1 MRALN
6 YTSLLLLLCIS
17 AKAQMK
23 WDWGCWAGGANYL
36 GDLVEHNY
44 PVAAETNLAGG
55 AFLSYYPGYRWSF
68 RMGASFANISGSDAN
83 FKNDPIFIE
92 NRNLKFRT
100 QITEGA
106 LSLVWEPWG
115 KKRYPVQG
123 GLRRIVSPYLFAGV
137 GWIRTDRVT
146 DYSDAPRAGLFEAIQ
161 KDATAVSLAQIMS
174 FPLGGGLKID
184 VGKSSS
190 IGFELGLRKTNTD
203 FLDGVSFSG
212 NPNKD
217 DWYVFGGFSFSKRFK
232 NRDFDQDGIVDQ
244 EDACPRLAG
253 VASAKGCPDID
264 GDGIEDLEDSCPEQA
279 GLRDLGGCPDT
290 DGDGVADKE
299 DECPGE
305 QGILATKGC
314 PDRDGDL
321 IPDKEDRC
329 PDIAGLGIL
338 AGCPDTDSDGIAD
351 MDDNCPDIF
360 GIAQLKGCPFV
371 DSDGDGIRDEED
383 ACPETAGLDSLQ
395 GCPFKDTDKDGI
407 PDETDECPEVAGL
420 TALKGCPDRDG
431 DGIPDHKDRCPDS
444 AGKVS
449 DKGCPVLTQEVRKIL
464 NLAARAVQFETA
476 SAVLKPE
483 SLKELDQVVEILKT
497 YSHYTLRIEGH
508 TDSRGA
514 AKVNLLLSTKRA
526 KTCYI
531 YLKNNGIDTKRMT
544 YKGWGESKPIRTN
557 KTEAGRQRNRRVEF
571 ILK

>member
-6 YTSLLLLLCIS
+6 YTSLLLLLCLNV
-17 AKAQMK
+17 KAQMK

-36 GDLVEHNY
+36 GDLVEANY

-55 AFLSYYPGYRWSF
+55 AFWSYYPGYRWSF
-68 RMGASFANISGSDAN
+68 RLGGSFAHISGSDAN
-83 FKNDPIFIE
+83 FKKDPIFLE
-92 NRNLKFRT
+92 TRNLRFRT
-100 QITEGA
+100 QLAEA
-106 LSLVWEPWG
+106 AFSLVWEPWG
-115 KKRYPVQG
+115 KKRYPAGG
-123 GLRRIVSPYLFAGV
+123 GLRRIVSPYLFAGA
-137 GWIRTDRVT
+137 GWVWTDRVI

-161 KDATAVSLAQIMS
+161 KDAATAPPKQMFSIPV
-174 FPLGGGLKID
+174 GGGIKID
-184 VGKSSS
+184 VGKQSS
-190 IGFELGLRKTNTD
+190 IGLEIGLRKTQTD
-203 FLDGVSFSG
+203 ILDGVSFSG
-212 NPNKD
+212 NPENN
-217 DWYVFGGFSFSKRFK
+217 DWYVFGGLSFSKRFK

-253 VASAKGCPDID
+253 VASAKGCPDMD
-264 GDGIEDLEDSCPEQA
+264 GDSIEDLEDSCPEQA

-299 DECPGE
+299 DACAGE
-305 QGILATKGC
+305 KGTLATKGC

-321 IPDKEDRC
+321 IPDHTDRC
-329 PDIAGLGIL
+329 PDVAGLEALG
-338 AGCPDTDSDGIAD
+338 GCPDKDSDGITD
-351 MDDNCPDIF
+351 LEDNCPDIS
-360 GIAQLKGCPFV
+360 GIVQLKGCPFV

-383 ACPETAGLDSLQ
+383 ACPEKAGLESLQ
-395 GCPFKDTDKDGI
+395 GCPYKDGDKDGLA
-407 PDETDECPEVAGL
+407 DESDECPHEAGL
-420 TALKGCPDRDG
+420 LALKGCPDNDS
-431 DGIPDHKDRCPDS
+431 DGIPNHKDRCPDS
-444 AGKVS
+444 PGKIA

-464 NLAARAVQFETA
+464 NLAARAIQFETA
-476 SAVLKPE
+476 SAILKPE

-514 AKVNLLLSTKRA
+514 AKANLSLSTKRA

-531 YLKNNGIDTKRMT
+531 YLKSKGIHEKRMK
-544 YKGWGESKPIRTN
+544 YKGYGESKPIRTN

>member
-6 YTSLLLLLCIS
+6 YTCLLLFLSIS
-17 AKAQMK
+17 VKAQMK

-44 PVAAETNLAGG
+44 PVANETNFAGG

-68 RMGASFANISGSDAN
+68 RMGASFANISGNDAN

-92 NRNLKFRT
+92 ARNLRFRT
-100 QITEGA
+100 QLSEGS
-106 LSLVWEPWG
+106 LSLMWEPWG
-115 KKRYPVQG
+115 KKRYPAGG
-123 GLRRIVSPYLFAGV
+123 GLRRIISPYLFAGA
-137 GWIRTDRVT
+137 GWVWAERSI
-146 DYSDAPRAGLFEAIQ
+146 DYSDAPRAGLYEEIQ
-161 KDATAVSLAQIMS
+161 KDAATASPIQTLS
-174 FPLGGGLKID
+174 FPVGGGLKID

-190 IGFELGLRKTNTD
+190 IGVEMGLRKTQTD
-203 FLDGVSFSG
+203 FLDGVSYSG
-212 NPNKD
+212 KKKKN
-217 DWYVFGGFSFSKRFK
+217 DWYVFGGLSFSKRFK
-232 NRDFDQDGIVDQ
+232 NRDYDQDGIVDQ

-305 QGILATKGC
+305 TGILATKGC
-314 PDRDGDL
+314 PDKDGDL
-321 IPDKEDRC
+321 IPDKDDRC
-329 PDIAGLGIL
+329 LDVAGLETLG
-338 AGCPDTDSDGIAD
+338 GCPDADGDGITD
-351 MDDNCPDIF
+351 LEDNCPDIS

-420 TALKGCPDRDG
+420 VMLKGCPDRDG

-444 AGKVS
+444 PGKAS

-464 NLAARAVQFETA
+464 NLAARAVRFETT

-483 SLKELDQVVEILKT
+483 SLKELDQVAEILKT

-514 AKVNLLLSTKRA
+514 AKANLSLSTKRA

-531 YLKNNGIDTKRMT
+531 YLKNKGIDAKRMT
-544 YKGWGESKPIRTN
+544 YKGYGESKPIRTN